1 MGYNE
6 FLKMT
11 IADLKKALKEKKVI
25 FGTNEIIK
33 QLKIGKLAKV
43 FIAGNCP
50 EKIKNDVLYYG
61 KLSKVEIEQLEEA
74 NDEIAIICKKPF
86 SITVLGY

>member
-1 MGYNE
+1 
-6 FLKMT
+6 MT
-11 IADLKKALKEKKVI
+11 IADLKKALKEKKLI

-43 FIAGNCP
+43 FIASNCP
-50 EKIKNDVLYYG
+50 EKIQNDVLYYS
-61 KLSKVEIEQLEEA
+61 KLAKAEIVLLEEA
-74 NDEIAIICKKPF
+74 NEEIAIICKKPF